1 MNICLIPARGGS
13 KRIPRKNIRS
23 FCGKPMIAWSIKA
36 AQDSGAFDQI
46 LVSTDDL
53 EIAEVARFHGAE
65 VPFHRP
71 DHLADDQ
78 ASTQDVINH
87 ALDWVSEQ
95 GKNCEA
101 LCCLYATAPFVQPED
116 LRLSKQ
122 RLEDSRPGTVVFAA
136 TSFPFPIQRAIHL
149 DEQGYSA
156 MFQPDCFSTR
166 SQDLVEA
173 YHDAGQFY
181 WAKPQT
187 WAEVTNLFEGMRPLI
202 LPRWRVQDIDTE
214 EDWQSAELLHQ
225 LLLERGLIQG

>member
-23 FCGKPMIAWSIKA
+23 FCGMPMIAWSIKA

-46 LVSTDDL
+46 LVSTDDV
-53 EIAEVARFHGAE
+53 EIAEVARGHGAE
-65 VPFHRP
+65 VPFLRP
-71 DHLADDQ
+71 EHLADDQ
-78 ASTQDVINH
+78 ASTQDVITH
-87 ALDWVSEQ
+87 ALDWVSKQ
-95 GKNCEA
+95 GNHCEA

-156 MFQPDCFSTR
+156 MFQPECFSTR

-181 WAKPQT
+181 WATPQT
-187 WAEVTNLFEGMRPLI
+187 WSEVTNLFEGMRPLL

-225 LLLERGLIQG
+225 LLLQRGLIQG

>member
-23 FCGKPMIAWSIKA
+23 FCGMPMIAWSIKA

-46 LVSTDDL
+46 LVSTDDV
-53 EIAEVARFHGAE
+53 EIAEVARGHGAE
-65 VPFHRP
+65 VPFLRP
-71 DHLADDQ
+71 EHLADDQ
-78 ASTQDVINH
+78 ASTQDVITH
-87 ALDWVSEQ
+87 ALDWVTKQ
-95 GKNCEA
+95 GNHCEA

-116 LRLSKQ
+116 LRLSRQK
-122 RLEDSRPGTVVFAA
+122 LEDSRPGTVVFAA

-149 DEQGYSA
+149 EEQGYSA
-156 MFQPDCFSTR
+156 MFQPECFSTR

-181 WAKPQT
+181 WATPQT
-187 WAEVTNLFEGMRPLI
+187 WSEVTNLFEGMRPLL

-225 LLLERGLIQG
+225 LLLQRGLIQG

>member
-46 LVSTDDL
+46 LVSTDDV
-53 EIAEVARFHGAE
+53 EIAEVAQSHGAA
-65 VPFHRP
+65 VPFLRP
-71 DHLADDQ
+71 EHLADDQ
-78 ASTQDVINH
+78 ASTQDVITH
-87 ALDWVSEQ
+87 ALDWVVKQ
-95 GKNCEA
+95 GHHCDA

-156 MFQPDCFSTR
+156 MFQPECFSTR

-181 WAKPQT
+181 WATPQT
-187 WAEVTNLFEGMRPLI
+187 WSEVTNLFEGMRPLL

-225 LLLERGLIQG
+225 LLLQRGLIQG

>member
-46 LVSTDDL
+46 LVSTDDV
-53 EIAEVARFHGAE
+53 EIAEVARGHGAE
-65 VPFHRP
+65 VPFLRP

-78 ASTQDVINH
+78 ASTQDVITH
-87 ALDWVSEQ
+87 ALDWVSNQ
-95 GKNCEA
+95 GNNCEA

-116 LRLSKQ
+116 LRLARQ

-156 MFQPDCFSTR
+156 MFQPEYFSTR

-181 WAKPQT
+181 WATPPT
-187 WAEVTNLFEGMRPLI
+187 WSEVTNLFEGMRPLL

-225 LLLERGLIQG
+225 LLLQRGLIQG